1 MKTRLLP
8 RNSPPVKVKEPPVKA
23 RPEVDIDILT
33 AIDSGVLEDAY
44 IYVHCYFDNPNE
56 GSLVRIWKTTFLTD
70 RGSGTRAR
78 LLHAENISFAPVWT
92 LIPDRTT
99 FSFLLI
105 FSSLP
110 KSCKQFDLVEEIPQ
124 PGGFHVQ
131 NIQRNQRDVYHI
143 TLS

>member
-8 RNSPPVKVKEPPVKA
+8 RNSSSVKVKEPPVKA

-33 AIDSGVLEDAY
+33 ALDSGVLEDSY

-70 RGSGTRAR
+70 RASGTRAR

-92 LIPDRTT
+92 LIPDSTT

-110 KSCKQFDLVEEIPQ
+110 KSCKQFDMVEEIPQ
-124 PGGFHVQ
+124 PGGFHVR
-131 NIQRNQRDVYHI
+131 NIQRNQKDVYHI